1 MPRRM
6 LALVRPLAH
15 IMILSILAGTL
26 SALTVIAIPILGAYA
41 LLDAVEL
48 EKFSFGIVPL
58 LALLVLARG
67 LLRYGE
73 QVSGHY
79 IAFRLLA
86 LIRDKVFGALRRL
99 APAKLEGREKGNLIS
114 IISSDIELLE
124 VFYAHTIAPAAIA
137 VLTGTAVFLYCSS
150 FHIIPALI
158 LLAGYILVVFI
169 IPRLSGPGN
178 RKLGQFC
185 RNEAGA
191 LNTLML
197 DNLRGLGEIIRYG
210 REEERMALYREKSA
224 ALAGSMRKLRRRE
237 GLNRALTD
245 AAILLSALASLCAG
259 LWLWHKGLMNPGG
272 VVLTLI
278 ATLSSFGPAA
288 ALGALSGTLVHTFAA
303 AERVFS
309 ILDEAPAVEETA
321 SGNSALYG
329 EIRAENLGFSYPGG
343 EEIIEDL
350 SLQIPPDRILG
361 IRGKSGCGKSTLL
374 KLIMRFWD
382 PQRGILSI
390 NGENLRGLDTPSL
403 RRLQGYVTQD
413 TDLFQTS
420 IAENIRIG
428 REDASREEI
437 IAAATR
443 ASLHDFVMTLPGGYD
458 TELGELGDTLSSGE
472 RQRIGLARAFL
483 HDGDILLLD
492 EPTSNLDSLNEGII
506 LKSVREQ
513 AGQKII
519 ILVSHRLST
528 LGIADTRLSMD
539 RGKLGA

>member
-1 MPRRM
+1 MPKRM

-26 SALTVIAIPILGAYA
+26 SALTAVAIPILGAYA
-41 LLDAVEL
+41 LLDAAGL
-48 EKFSFGIVPL
+48 EKLTFGIIPL
-58 LALLVLARG
+58 LAVFVFARG
-67 LLRYGE
+67 LLRYVE
-73 QVSGHY
+73 QLSGHY

-124 VFYAHTIAPAAIA
+124 VFYAHTIAPVAIA
-137 VLTGTAVFLYCSS
+137 ALAGTAVVLYCSS
-150 FHIIPALI
+150 FHIIPGLI
-158 LLAGYILVVFI
+158 LLAGYILAIFI
-169 IPRLSGPGN
+169 IPRLTGPEN

-185 RNEAGA
+185 RKEAGA

-197 DNLRGLGEIIRYG
+197 DNLRGLGEIIMYG
-210 REEERMALYREKSA
+210 REEERMALYREKSE
-224 ALAGSMRKLRRRE
+224 ALAASMRKLRRRE

-245 AAILLSALASLCAG
+245 AAILLTALANLCAG
-259 LWLWHKGLMNPGG
+259 LWLWQKGFMAPGG
-272 VVLTLI
+272 IVLTLI
-278 ATLSSFGPAA
+278 ASLSSFGPAA

-309 ILDEAPAVEETA
+309 ILDEEPAVGEA
-321 SGNSALYG
+321 AFGSPALYG
-329 EIRAENLGFSYPGG
+329 GICAENLGFAYPGG
-343 EEIIEDL
+343 EEIIRDL

-361 IRGKSGCGKSTLL
+361 IRGKSGCGKSSFL

-390 NGENLRGLDTPSL
+390 NGTDLRSLDTPSL
-403 RRLQGYVTQD
+403 RKLQGYVTQD

-428 REDASREEI
+428 REGASREEVS
-437 IAAATR
+437 AAAAR
-443 ASLHDFVMTLPGGYD
+443 ASLHDFVMTLPRGYD

-513 AGQKII
+513 AGQKIV

-528 LGIADTRLSMD
+528 LGIADTRVSMD
-539 RGKLGA
+539 QGKLKG